1 LGKAHQK
8 LTIVI
13 DIHPSWSGPCEMM
26 FPTYKGLMMT
36 IEDFEKRVDFGL
48 VSAFQI
54 ISSKA

>member
-1 LGKAHQK
+1 
-8 LTIVI
+8 
-13 DIHPSWSGPCEMM
+13 MM